1 MIIID
6 NVAENFSKQ
15 PDNGIFIRSWY
26 QDPNDTALVELAP
39 LLKGNLTLK
48 NNLQYF
54 IRDCEKKT

>member
-1 MIIID
+1 MVIID

-26 QDPNDTALVELAP
+26 QDPNDTAFVELAP